1 MKLAIFDIDGTLVK
15 GSTER
20 RFWWYLVRQG
30 RQGPRQFLAYCW
42 FWLRFRSVY
51 GTETT
56 KKNKAY
62 LVGLAVAEIDSLAS
76 EFVTTEI
83 LPQLY
88 APAVTRLKQHLRR
101 GDIVVLLSGTLEPI
115 ARALAAALGVPHV
128 RATVC
133 RERDGTFLASPP
145 KVHPF
150 AGAKLALAAELAAQ
164 LRADL
169 RHASA
174 YGDSR
179 HDLFLLDAVGNPV
192 AVRPDSALLATA
204 RNNGWDIIA
213 SRDASQALTH

>member
-1 MKLAIFDIDGTLVK
+1 
-15 GSTER
+15 
-20 RFWWYLVRQG
+20 
-30 RQGPRQFLAYCW
+30 
-42 FWLRFRSVY
+42 
-51 GTETT
+51 
-56 KKNKAY
+56 
-62 LVGLAVAEIDSLAS
+62 
-76 EFVTTEI
+76 
-83 LPQLY
+83 
-88 APAVTRLKQHLRR
+88 
-101 GDIVVLLSGTLEPI
+101 
-115 ARALAAALGVPHV
+115 
-128 RATVC
+128 
-133 RERDGTFLASPP
+133 
-145 KVHPF
+145 VHPF